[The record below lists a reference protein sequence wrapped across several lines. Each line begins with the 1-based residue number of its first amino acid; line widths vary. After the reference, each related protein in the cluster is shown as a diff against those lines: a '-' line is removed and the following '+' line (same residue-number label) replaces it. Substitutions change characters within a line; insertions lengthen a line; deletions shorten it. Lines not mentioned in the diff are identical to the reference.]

1 MDFIQISAKT
11 KQDAISRAMEK
22 FNVDEEKLDIQVL
35 DEGSKGFLGI
45 GAKDCII
52 NVRKKIT
59 KEDLI
64 RDFIQD
70 VYSSLGIKPNIDI
83 VMSKDETSEK
93 ENIYVSITGEETSI
107 LIGRRGES
115 LDSLQMLI
123 NIIVNKEVQEHERII
138 LDIENYREKREQSLV
153 QYAKKMAKKAVYQRR
168 SIKLEPMNP
177 YERRIIHYALQNDPK
192 INTFSEGEEPNR
204 RIVLSLKK
212 GQPSYKSKYKSYDSD
227 KK

>member
-11 KQDAISRAMEK
+11 KQDAINKAMEK